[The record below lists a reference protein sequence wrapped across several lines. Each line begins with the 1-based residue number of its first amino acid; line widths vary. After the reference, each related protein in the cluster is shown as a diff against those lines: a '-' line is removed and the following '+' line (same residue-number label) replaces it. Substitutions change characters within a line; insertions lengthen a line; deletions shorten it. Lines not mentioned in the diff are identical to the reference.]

1 MQIRDIMT
9 DKIIAVSQHEPIA
22 SAARLMKR
30 HNLGA
35 LPVCDDE
42 GRLRGILTD
51 RDIVVRCVAADID
64 PTDIKVREIM
74 SRGVTVCGAQEDVD
88 TAARAMGKSQVRR
101 IPVLEDGKLVG
112 MVSLCD
118 LSRSSRY
125 SMEAAQA
132 LGEISANIQRR

>member
-1 MQIRDIMT
+1 MQVRDIMT
-9 DKIIAVSQHEPIA
+9 DRPISIGQQEPVA
-22 SAARLMKR
+22 AAARLMKR

-42 GRLRGILTD
+42 GRLRGMITD

-64 PTDIKVREIM
+64 PADTRIREIM
-74 SRGVTVCGAQEDVD
+74 SRGVTACGAQEDVD
-88 TAARAMGKSQVRR
+88 TAARAMGAEQVRR
-101 IPVLEDGKLVG
+101 LPVVEDGRLVG

-118 LSRSSRY
+118 LSRSSRL

-132 LGEISANIQRR
+132 LGEISANIRRR